1 MPQPTKK
8 EIALQRRH
16 DRLMTL
22 IETPYIRALIR
33 AKNKYITAVSK
44 AYEIDGTLPEALT
57 LEHRQDMFAVQ
68 SKYDSRTITVFAK
81 DVHNEFKKNI
91 LLFLEKKQEDDEFDR
106 WLRFVIAEWISN
118 ETALAASVTAL
129 TTRDDIRNAIAISV
143 AEGETSAQTAKKILK
158 VKGLSPFRSE
168 TIALTETHNAAMYAN
183 KQSGLRLERESGE
196 SLTKVWIPVQDSRT
210 REAHAA
216 MNGHQAINMDSLF
229 TVGGDRMDRPG
240 DPRGSAGNVIRC
252 RCTLAY
258 RVAE

>member
-22 IETPYIRALIR
+22 IEAPYMRALVR

-44 AYEIDGTLPEALT
+44 AYASNGTLPESLT
-57 LEHRQDMFAVQ
+57 LAHTADMLRVQ
-68 SKYDSRTITVFAK
+68 TKYDSRTITVFAK
-81 DVHNEFKKNI
+81 DVHNEFQKNI
-91 LLFLEKKQEDDEFDR
+91 LLYLEKKQDDEAFDL
-106 WLRFVIAEWISN
+106 WLRGIIASWISD
-118 ETALAASVTAL
+118 ETGVAAIVTAT
-129 TTRDDIRNAIAISV
+129 TTRDDIKNAIRISV
-143 AEGETSAQTAKKILK
+143 ADNETSAQTVKKILK
-158 VKGLSPFRSE
+158 VKGLSPFRAA
-168 TIALTETHNAAMYAN
+168 TIALTETHNAAMFAN
-183 KQSGLRLERESGE
+183 KESGLRLEEETGE

-216 MNGHQAINMDSLF
+216 MSKHKVIAMDGKF

-240 DPRGSAGNVIRC
+240 DPKGSAKNVIRC

-258 RVAE
+258 RVVD